1 MKEQPKVVA
10 QILET
15 IRQHQTF
22 CVVGHIRPDGDCIGS
37 TLALTL
43 ALQAEGKDVVCWNQD
58 PVPAKLKF
66 LDPERVVHR
75 PKSGQQF
82 DCVIAV
88 DSASWERIGTAA
100 EDLVDR
106 KVLINVDHHTSNTGY
121 GDINWIS
128 AKEASSGELVTK
140 LIRWAGWK
148 LTPQIANCLFAAVST
163 DTGSF
168 QYGSTKPETFETAAD
183 LVEAGADLGAVCQEV
198 YHSHPLSRVRLLRH
212 LYSKFKLTANDRI
225 AYCWLRKRDFSRA
238 GAEREEAEGLI
249 DKLREMEPVIAACI
263 FEEMEPELTRISFRS
278 KDDRIDVN
286 AVAQQFGGGGHKSAA
301 GARVEG
307 TQLAVQRRVVAVLRR
322 ALKAGL
328 KKS

>member
-1 MKEQPKVVA
+1 MKEQPKPVG
-10 QILET
+10 QILEA
-15 IRQHQTF
+15 IRKHRAF

-43 ALQAEGKDVVCWNQD
+43 ALKAEGKDVVCWNQD

-66 LDPERVVHR
+66 LDPDGVVER
-75 PKSGQQF
+75 PKSGQKF

-88 DSASWERIGTAA
+88 DSASYERIGTAA
-100 EDLVDR
+100 EDLADR
-106 KVLINVDHHTSNTGY
+106 KVLVNIDHHTSNTVY
-121 GDINWIS
+121 GDINWVS
-128 AKEASSGELVTK
+128 AMEASSGELVTK
-140 LIRWAGWK
+140 LIRYAGWK

-183 LVEAGADLGAVCQEV
+183 LVEAGADLGTVCHEI

-212 LYSKFKLTANDRI
+212 LYSKFKLTADDRI
-225 AYCWLRKRDFSRA
+225 AYCWLRARDFSRA
-238 GAEREEAEGLI
+238 GADREEAEGLI

-263 FEEMEPELTRISFRS
+263 FEEMEEGIIRISFRS
-278 KDDRIDVN
+278 KDDRLDVN

-301 GARVEG
+301 GARIEG
-307 TQLAVQRRVVAVLRR
+307 TPLAVQRRVVAALRR
-322 ALKAGL
+322 ALKSGL
-328 KKS
+328 KKG